1 MPDPAPASVPF
12 GPDNP
17 HSLSTMRTEL
27 VWEGKYD
34 EYGRR
39 RAVDVAG
46 SALPLEKLETVDMP
60 RREGLASR
68 PSTWGRISRCRWRL
82 GKVTKML
89 IKISLSW
96 RWWRIGI
103 CGEGVQI
110 LTCI

>member
-39 RAVDVAG
+39 RPRHRAG
-46 SALPLEKLETVDMP
+46 SARAEANIKKVENSA
-60 RREGLASR
+60 REAFA
-68 PSTWGRISRCRWRL
+68 
-82 GKVTKML
+82 
-89 IKISLSW
+89 
-96 RWWRIGI
+96 
-103 CGEGVQI
+103 
-110 LTCI
+110 